1 MFNRTEHRFRS
12 SKGWSPHAAMNRAF
26 SKLKLLDARRLTR
39 VIFTYPI
46 ILCEKRK
53 KINKNKN
60 TAERGREWSRVRPI
74 IGLFVDHITTRLHCF
89 SLIADWWDK
98 VNKVKSKDQRGSL
111 GSSWSRLVFYG
122 IVLASGC
129 GNGNFRLQPIHL
141 ILFGIAS
148 VEKINGRSFFTIC
161 QWNNRNAWG
170 L

>member
-1 MFNRTEHRFRS
+1 MIATRRDEPSFLKIKAARCETIDS
-12 SKGWSPHAAMNRAF
+12 SNFYLSY
-26 SKLKLLDARRLTR
+26 
-39 VIFTYPI
+39 YPVW
-46 ILCEKRK
+46 KKK